1 MFDKRNLRA
10 FTISLLLALLGFLTT
25 LSPLAVSAEQNQ
37 PQTIMPPAGPGV
49 VASTPDLSNAKIKAY
64 YFYSN
69 TCTHCIAILEEVI
82 KPLESKYP
90 GQLDIRLLELSNPD
104 YYRAMIAAESH
115 YGVKSEERGLPTM
128 LIEDQI
134 LIGEEKNRQ
143 QLPQIIEAAIA
154 ADSLDFPIIEGL
166 DPNLLL
172 SITPQPV
179 NSAVA
184 CSVDN
189 PEACDVANPIYLAY
203 FYKVGCKECNRVD
216 ADLTYLRSQYP
227 NLIVQ
232 EFSILEDID
241 LALWMVR
248 KAGRTD
254 ENNLTAPA
262 VFIGDKAFLTE
273 KEITPEVIETELKR
287 YESTGSPAFWEEYN
301 QSEGLT
307 ALIDKFKTIE
317 WPGIMASGLIDG
329 LNPCAFAT
337 IIFFIS
343 YLTISGRKGKEIL
356 ITGACFAAGVFIAY
370 FLIGIT
376 LYRLMDLI
384 KDQLAIAGKIL
395 YGLIALACLY
405 MAYMSVRD
413 YFKVKNGDLSDMEMK
428 LPEPLRKRINATIRE
443 GQKATNYY
451 FGAFV
456 TGLLIS
462 FIELACT
469 GQIYF
474 PVIVT
479 MMSVP
484 ALKAKA
490 VSYLLLY
497 NLMFIVP
504 LVVVFILAYNGTTSK
519 DLTNFLK
526 KHAAAVKIG
535 MTVLFL
541 ALAIW
546 LMTSLF

>member
-1 MFDKRNLRA
+1 
-10 FTISLLLALLGFLTT
+10 
-25 LSPLAVSAEQNQ
+25 
-37 PQTIMPPAGPGV
+37 
-49 VASTPDLSNAKIKAY
+49 
-64 YFYSN
+64 
-69 TCTHCIAILEEVI
+69 
-82 KPLESKYP
+82 P
-90 GQLDIRLLELSNPD
+90 GQLDIRLLELGNPD
-104 YYRAMIAAESH
+104 YYRAMIAAEA
-115 YGVKSEERGLPTM
+115 YYAVKPEERGLPTM
-128 LIEDQI
+128 LINDQFF
-134 LIGEEKNRQ
+134 IGEERNRQ
-143 QLPQIIEAAIA
+143 EFPKLVEAAINGA
-154 ADSLDFPIIEGL
+154 AIDFPVIEGL
-166 DPNLLL
+166 DPNALL
-172 SITPQPV
+172 SIAPQPV
-179 NSAVA
+179 ASAVA
-184 CSVDN
+184 CSADN
-189 PEACDVANPIYLAY
+189 PEACDVANPIYVAY

-216 ADLTYLRSQYP
+216 ADLTFLRSQYP

-232 EFSILEDID
+232 EFNILEDVD
-241 LALWMVR
+241 LALWMAR
-248 KAGRTD
+248 RAGRTD
-254 ENNLTAPA
+254 ENNITAPA
-262 VFIGDKAFLTE
+262 VFIGDKGFLTE
-273 KEITPEVIETELKR
+273 LEITPEVLETEFKR
-287 YESTGSPAFWEEYN
+287 YENTGSPAFWEEYN
-301 QSEGLT
+301 KSEGIA

-356 ITGACFAAGVFIAY
+356 ITGACFTIGIFLAY
-370 FLIGIT
+370 FLIGIA
-376 LYRLMDLI
+376 LYKVMDLI

-395 YGLIALACLY
+395 YGLIAIACLY
-405 MAYMSVRD
+405 MAYMSIRD
-413 YFKVKNGDLSDMEMK
+413 YFKVRKGDLTDMEMK

-451 FGAFV
+451 LGAFV
-456 TGLLIS
+456 AGLLIS

-474 PVIVT
+474 PVIVA

-484 ALKAKA
+484 DLKAKA
-490 VSYLLLY
+490 ISYLLLY

-526 KHAAAVKIG
+526 KHAATVKIG
-535 MTVLFL
+535 MAVLFL

>member
-1 MFDKRNLRA
+1 MIVNRRLGAIRLFIVLFLLMMLVPSQAVRA
-10 FTISLLLALLGFLTT
+10 EAY
-25 LSPLAVSAEQNQ
+25 P
-37 PQTIMPPAGPGV
+37 PQTIMPPSGPGV
-49 VASTPDLSNAKIKAY
+49 TVATPDLSNAKVKAY

-69 TCTHCIAILEEVI
+69 NCTHCIAILDEVI
-82 KPLESKYP
+82 RPLEEKYA

-104 YYRAMIAAESH
+104 YYRAMIAAEAH
-115 YGVKSEERGLPTM
+115 YEVKPEDRGLPTM
-128 LIEDQI
+128 LINDQI
-134 LIGEEKNRQ
+134 LIGEEANREA
-143 QLPQIIEAAIA
+143 LAEIIDAGVIGSGFGFAQ
-154 ADSLDFPIIEGL
+154 IEGL
-166 DPNLLL
+166 DPQLLL
-172 SITPQPV
+172 SVTPQPAA
-179 NSAVA
+179 NPVA
-184 CSVDN
+184 CSADN
-189 PEACDVANPIYLAY
+189 PDACDVANPIYVAY
-203 FYKVGCKECNRVD
+203 YYKVGCKECNRVD

-227 NLIVQ
+227 NLIVE
-232 EFSILEDID
+232 EFNILEEVD
-241 LALWMVR
+241 LALWMAR
-248 KAGRTD
+248 RAGRTD
-254 ENNLTAPA
+254 ENNITAPA
-262 VFIGDKAFLTE
+262 VFIGDRAFLTE
-273 KEITPEVIETELKR
+273 KEITPESLEIEIGR
-287 YESTGSPAFWEEYN
+287 YLTTGSPAFWEEYDK
-301 QSEGLT
+301 SEGIN
-307 ALIDKFKTIE
+307 ALVEKFRTIE

-356 ITGACFAAGVFIAY
+356 ITGVCFTLGIFLAY
-370 FLIGIT
+370 FLIGIA
-376 LYRLMDLI
+376 LYKVMDLI

-395 YGLIALACLY
+395 YGIIALACLY
-405 MAYMSVRD
+405 MAYRSIRD
-413 YFKVKNGDLSDMEMK
+413 YLKVKSGNLNDMEMK

-443 GQKATNYY
+443 GQNAANYY
-451 FGAFV
+451 VGAFV

-484 ALKAKA
+484 ELKAKA

-497 NLMFIVP
+497 NLMFVVP
-504 LVVVFILAYNGTTSK
+504 LIVVFILAYNGTTSK

-535 MTVLFL
+535 MALIFL

-546 LMTSLF
+546 LIIALF